1 VPTLFVAA
9 LVVLPF
15 ALLATTSFMKLS
27 IVLSV
32 LRNALGTGQVPSA
45 AVISVLAC
53 VLTGFVMLP
62 VGREVVARVAPHA
75 PRINL
80 DAPLAGAS
88 RDALWSALQQGVEP
102 LARFLDRNAGKS
114 ERALFVDLLRRALP
128 ESERAAVSGK
138 ELGVVVPAFF
148 VTELAEALQ
157 IAFLVLLPFLVLDL
171 SIASILAALG
181 MHGLSPA
188 LVALPC
194 KLLLFVAIDGLRVL
208 IEALVAGY
216 A

>member
-1 VPTLFVAA
+1 
-9 LVVLPF
+9 
-15 ALLATTSFMKLS
+15 
-27 IVLSV
+27 V